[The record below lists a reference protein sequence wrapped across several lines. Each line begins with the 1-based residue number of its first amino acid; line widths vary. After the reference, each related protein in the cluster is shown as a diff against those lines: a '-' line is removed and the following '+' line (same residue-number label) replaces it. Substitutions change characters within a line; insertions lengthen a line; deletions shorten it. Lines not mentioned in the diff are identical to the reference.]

1 MSLTQELDN
10 RGSEARDHLANER
23 TFLSWIRTALGIIGL
38 GVIVGR
44 FLETTGPTAEVV
56 GLGLVALGAVM
67 VAYAVVR
74 FRRVG
79 TLLSQGRYQ
88 TSALGPL
95 LISLVTA
102 VACVGSVILILLA
115 A

>member
-44 FLETTGPTAEVV
+44 FLESTGPTAEVV

-74 FRRVG
+74 FRRVS